1 MKSARI
7 EIILLIAVLFIAVA
21 ANEAPLIYPQ
31 KEGRGATFY
40 PPIYP
45 RSVDTYD
52 GWVLES
58 LETSNM
64 GGIANSTSSI
74 LIVGDNAL
82 DRQYRS
88 ILHFDTTPYHIPPT
102 AVIYQAILRIKLQ
115 GFAGLNVFPTFGRVL
130 VDMRKPFFGT
140 LASLVPSDFQAS
152 AGRYQVAMF
161 TPVGSGWYRAIL
173 STSGESYINKAGKT
187 QFRIYFKRD
196 DDDDHVADN
205 ARFYSGNSTTI
216 SYRPILEINYW
227 AP

>member
-7 EIILLIAVLFIAVA
+7 EILLLIVVLVAAVA
-21 ANEAPLIYPQ
+21 ANEAPLIYPE
-31 KEGRGATFY
+31 KSARGFTSY

-45 RSVDTYD
+45 RSIASYD

-58 LETSNM
+58 GETTNM
-64 GGIANSTSSI
+64 GGTANATAAA
-74 LIVGDNAL
+74 LIVGDNTL

-102 AVIYQAILRIKLQ
+102 AVIYQAILRIKL
-115 GFAGLNVFPTFGRVL
+115 GSATPGIFTTFGRIL
-130 VDMRKPFFGT
+130 VDMRKPYFGT
-140 LASLVPSDFQAS
+140 LALTPSDFQAT
-152 AGRYQVAMF
+152 ATRYQVAMF

-173 STSGESYINKAGKT
+173 SNTSENLINKAGKT

-196 DDDDHVADN
+196 DDDDHTSDT
-205 ARFYSGNSTTI
+205 ARFVSGNSTTI
-216 SYRPILEINYW
+216 SYRPVLEINYW